1 CARSITGVFVTYGL
15 DSW

>member
-1 CARSITGVFVTYGL
+1 CARSMTGVFVTYGL